1 MDLTSARVLDTLP
14 PFEVTDDDTI
24 DEDVQP
30 MPLKRRITALKS
42 FFCLFFLATIVCC
55 QTVTYCL
62 AHDPGGLTAEAVR
75 VEAEPTLDGI
85 LDEEVWLQAV
95 PVSQF
100 RQRNPE
106 EGTLASERT
115 EVRIVY
121 SSQAIYFGV
130 TCYDSEPDQIIATQ
144 RGRDAEMG
152 SDDNFAIILDTF
164 HSHRNSFLF
173 EMNPLGA
180 RFDSWIT
187 DEGLRMSPEWD
198 ERWEVSISIDEA
210 GWVAEVRIPFTALRM
225 PSQETQEWG
234 IDFRRN
240 IRRKNEEVVWS
251 NYRRDFQFEQ
261 VSQAGHLTGLEQI
274 SSGFSFR
281 IKPFGVLGLRRV
293 TLDSGG
299 SSTHN
304 NSDIGLEDF
313 KYRLSPNLTLD
324 LTLRPDFAETE
335 VDQQRANL
343 TRFPLFFPE
352 KREFFLEDAG
362 VFDFGPGGA
371 RPELKLFHSR
381 RVGLTEERE
390 EVPIPFGGRLTGSA
404 GGFELGFLDVQT
416 ESSELEPWRNY
427 AIGRVKRNVFSR
439 SYVGAMATNLETEQ
453 SDDYNR
459 TAGFDSILV
468 FFDHLTAVS
477 FVARSWSPGVSED
490 SWATRPLKLTW
501 ESDLIT
507 ANAEHMIIQ
516 RNFEAE
522 MGFVP
527 RSDMKQTIG
536 DLTIQ
541 PRPDS
546 EWIRSFTLGS
556 NLTYITNQAGDLET
570 RDQNLLLGTE
580 WESGDRLRVNLGR
593 NLERI
598 TEPFLLRD
606 QLLIFPGT
614 YRNNRVN
621 VRFRTFPGRRISNFF
636 GVGWED
642 FWGGDRFSIEM
653 SPNLILSDQV
663 TVEIDYNF
671 DEISLPQGQLTSHV
685 INTIVRYNLTNSWL
699 TSTTA
704 QYDSSEELFN
714 LNFRLNYIYRPGDD
728 VFFVFNRTRTNLS
741 TDWSV
746 ALKVTRS
753 FDF

>member
-30 MPLKRRITALKS
+30 MPLKRRIAALKS
-42 FFCLFFLATIVCC
+42 FSCLFFLATIVCC

-62 AHDPGGLTAEAVR
+62 AQDPDGLTAEAVR

-115 EVRIVY
+115 EVRIIY

-164 HSHRNSFLF
+164 HSRRNSFLF

-187 DEGLRMSPEWD
+187 DEGLRTSPEWD

-225 PSQETQEWG
+225 PSQEIQVWG

-261 VSQAGHLTGLEQI
+261 VSQAGRLTGLEHI

-293 TLDSGG
+293 TPDSGG

-304 NSDIGLEDF
+304 ESDIGLEDF

-324 LTLRPDFAETE
+324 LTLRPDFAEAE

-416 ESSELEPWRNY
+416 KSSELEPWRNY
-427 AIGRVKRNVFSR
+427 AVGRVKRNLFSR

-459 TAGFDSILV
+459 TAAFDSILV

-501 ESDLIT
+501 ESDLIS

-527 RSDMKQTIG
+527 RSDMKQSIG

-570 RDQNLLLGTE
+570 RDQRLLLGTE

-606 QLLIFPGT
+606 QLLILPGT
-614 YRNNRVN
+614 YRNNQVN

-685 INTIVRYNLTNSWL
+685 INTIVRYNWTNSWL